1 MLLRGLEAIDDIV
14 YGEVGAR
21 NEEVIFEV
29 VNDILQD
36 IDIAVDTVRDEERV
50 GVVIK
55 WTLRDW
61 VPLTRQ

>member
-55 WTLRDW
+55 RTL
-61 VPLTRQ
+61 